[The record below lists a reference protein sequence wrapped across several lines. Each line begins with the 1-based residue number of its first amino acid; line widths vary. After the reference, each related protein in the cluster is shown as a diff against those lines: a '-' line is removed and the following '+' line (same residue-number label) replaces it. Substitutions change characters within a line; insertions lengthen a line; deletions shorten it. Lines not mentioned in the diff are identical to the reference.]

1 MQEAVFVQAS
11 GDIKNDPVLREAMLA
26 LRIAHP
32 NLVAT
37 YRANVRTLEDTAV
50 PGGGGQQQFQ
60 ITGDITPSYQL
71 FLLQEFCDS
80 GTLYDWLSRERMHP
94 GNTPDQV
101 RVSTPRTLKTEQETN
116 LSLRLFN
123 TSFNTSVDS
132 LWCSYAFTVVF
143 TVVYEGIWGRGFSTN
158 FAWFDTGILIV
169 ANDDFRRLIERFA
182 ALEPVSY
189 THLTLPTTP

>member
-1 MQEAVFVQAS
+1 
-11 GDIKNDPVLREAMLA
+11 MLA

-37 YRANVRTLEDTAV
+37 YRANVRTLEDTAA

-101 RVSTPRTLKTEQETN
+101 CRHPRPPPVRYEQGSNMQSHHRISNPLILLSLLWLSCQGMAPSPALFIFVCGEAMVLVHLSFRN
-116 LSLRLFN
+116 LSMNYPSQHMSCLQELSYLHTLFLNDVKLHLANPVVDTQFTPIQLYQRL
-123 TSFNTSVDS
+123 
-132 LWCSYAFTVVF
+132 
-143 TVVYEGIWGRGFSTN
+143 
-158 FAWFDTGILIV
+158 
-169 ANDDFRRLIERFA
+169 
-182 ALEPVSY
+182 
-189 THLTLPTTP
+189 

>member
-1 MQEAVFVQAS
+1 MQAS

-37 YRANVRTLEDTAV
+37 YRANVRTLEDTAA

-101 RVSTPRTLKTEQETN
+101 CDPPAPQHPKLCHHTFSSSRSYNPCSISGTSPLLVSVPSHSQLGVPV
-116 LSLRLFN
+116 LSVMF
-123 TSFNTSVDS
+123 
-132 LWCSYAFTVVF
+132 
-143 TVVYEGIWGRGFSTN
+143 
-158 FAWFDTGILIV
+158 
-169 ANDDFRRLIERFA
+169 
-182 ALEPVSY
+182 
-189 THLTLPTTP
+189 

>member
-1 MQEAVFVQAS
+1 MQAS

-101 RVSTPRTLKTEQETN
+101 RVSTPRTLKPSKKQVPSSGSSTHHSTR
-116 LSLRLFN
+116 LWIVSGARMRSLWFSLWSLR
-123 TSFNTSVDS
+123 
-132 LWCSYAFTVVF
+132 AFWAV
-143 TVVYEGIWGRGFSTN
+143 
-158 FAWFDTGILIV
+158 AAAPIL
-169 ANDDFRRLIERFA
+169 
-182 ALEPVSY
+182 
-189 THLTLPTTP
+189 HGLTLVSSS